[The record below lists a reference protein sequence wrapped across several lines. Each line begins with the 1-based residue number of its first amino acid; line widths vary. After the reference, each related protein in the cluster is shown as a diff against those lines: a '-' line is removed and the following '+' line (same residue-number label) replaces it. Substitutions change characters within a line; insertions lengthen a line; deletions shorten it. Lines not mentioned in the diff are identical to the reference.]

1 MSKSITEKTEAL
13 AAVKN
18 DGWALEDASDELKA
32 DKEVVMAAV
41 QENGRALQFV
51 SDELK
56 ADKEVVMA
64 AVKNQV
70 SALEFATDELKA
82 DKKWLIAAV
91 KNDGGALGYASDE
104 LKADREMV
112 MVAVKNSG
120 DALYSASD
128 ELSADKEMVMV
139 AVKNYGGALEY
150 ASDELKADKEV
161 VMAAVQENGGALQFA
176 SDELKAD
183 KEVVMVAVKNDG
195 YALKD
200 ASDELRAD
208 KEVVMVANPLW
219 AALEYVSD
227 ELKADKEV
235 VMAAVKIYGGAL
247 EYASDELKADKE
259 VVTAGGEKALEYA
272 LNEQNNKLVIEVNG
286 RGGDFS
292 YHRLPIDEYKELKD
306 TSFKWMTEK
315 YGDEALLE
323 DVEVMW
329 DISMAEVTITL
340 NGKTLISEQEL
351 SKLAKTKIE
360 NSQKF
365 WRDFAGA
372 DLGEVGMVW
381 FHDSMVTSR
390 YEWLNVEEWDP
401 SKLTIDAWE
410 SPLSD
415 EKDGQC
421 YGDFT
426 VDYNGENPDES
437 DFDSSPK
444 TGYYGPF
451 YFPPKKK

>member
-18 DGWALEDASDELKA
+18 DGWALED
-32 DKEVVMAAV
+32 
-41 QENGRALQFV
+41 
-51 SDELK
+51 
-56 ADKEVVMA
+56 
-64 AVKNQV
+64 
-70 SALEFATDELKA
+70 
-82 DKKWLIAAV
+82 
-91 KNDGGALGYASDE
+91 
-104 LKADREMV
+104 
-112 MVAVKNSG
+112 
-120 DALYSASD
+120 
-128 ELSADKEMVMV
+128 
-139 AVKNYGGALEY
+139 

-315 YGDEALLE
+315 YGDEVLLQ
-323 DVEVMW
+323 DVEVMLN
-329 DISMAEVTITL
+329 ISMAEVTITL

-360 NSQKF
+360 DSQKF

-372 DLGEVGMVW
+372 DLGEENYYVGMVW
-381 FHDSMVTSR
+381 FHDSMATFR
-390 YEWLNVEEWDP
+390 FEWLNVEEWDP
-401 SKLTIDAWE
+401 SKLTINAWE
-410 SPLSD
+410 SPLGD

-421 YGDFT
+421 YGSFT
-426 VDYNGENPDES
+426 VDYNGEDPDES
-437 DFDSSPK
+437 DFESSPK